1 MPNWR
6 RCFLFVFRIFM
17 PSLNKIELMGFLG
30 RDPESRTF
38 PSGDRLVTISLSTS
52 SKWRDKQSGEMK
64 ESTEWHRV
72 VFRGQIAEYV
82 EKTFHKG
89 SCIYVEGQMRYRK
102 WQDEGGQERTM
113 AEVHAY
119 EVQSLDRRA
128 NDGAGNQR
136 ERRDQNEP
144 SSGNADRR
152 PQIPPKDQGSN
163 QKIAM
168 NGSDL
173 DEDQLSKFEW

>member
-1 MPNWR
+1 
-6 RCFLFVFRIFM
+6 
-17 PSLNKIELMGFLG
+17 
-30 RDPESRTF
+30 
-38 PSGDRLVTISLSTS
+38 
-52 SKWRDKQSGEMK
+52 MK

-163 QKIAM
+163 QKNAM
-168 NGSDL
+168 NGSDQ

>member
-1 MPNWR
+1 
-6 RCFLFVFRIFM
+6 M

-89 SCIYVEGQMRYRK
+89 SCI
-102 WQDEGGQERTM
+102 
-113 AEVHAY
+113 
-119 EVQSLDRRA
+119 
-128 NDGAGNQR
+128 
-136 ERRDQNEP
+136 
-144 SSGNADRR
+144 
-152 PQIPPKDQGSN
+152 
-163 QKIAM
+163 
-168 NGSDL
+168 
-173 DEDQLSKFEW
+173 